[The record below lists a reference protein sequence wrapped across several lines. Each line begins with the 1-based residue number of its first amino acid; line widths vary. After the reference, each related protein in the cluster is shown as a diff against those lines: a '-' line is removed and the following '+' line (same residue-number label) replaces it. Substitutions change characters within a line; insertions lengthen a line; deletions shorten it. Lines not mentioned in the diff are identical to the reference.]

1 MLHSAAM
8 PIAQTS
14 KARRILRHLAQTL
27 LAWLALITLAH
38 AQFAPA
44 VTTVRDFQ
52 RFHVRADG
60 SYTQYLEQQVRVE
73 TEQAV
78 QTHSELRQYYNAAL
92 ENLEVL
98 EAYTLQPDG
107 SRIAVPPD
115 RIRTQETVEDAM
127 YSDDKVRVIIY
138 PQVMPGSQLV
148 LRAQS
153 VVHTPLFP
161 GHFFWTE
168 RFSPHRRYG
177 NSTLELS
184 HEAGIDI
191 RVATDRVAGGLLA
204 AEPGDAPGFKRYRF
218 QYQQAQ
224 ALPPERGQVDLL
236 DFTPHVLISSFASY
250 ADLARAYQDRAKPM
264 ARVTPEIATLAKTL
278 VAGATDDATRVRR
291 LYNWVAR
298 NIRYVAVYAGAG
310 GFVPHDSQSIL
321 DNRYGDCKDH
331 VVMLEA
337 LLAAVGIDSSPALI
351 NANGTFKLPSL
362 PVPDPF
368 DHVITYVPALNLYL
382 DSTSSFTPMGSLP
395 DGDQDKPVL
404 LTATGTL
411 ARTPAS
417 SAEQDQTDTQV
428 WLQLQSD
435 GRVSGRSVMRMR
447 GSPESDSRYSHFGYQ
462 SQEPVDVVN
471 RFLARFAESGT
482 GRIESGDPTDLD
494 SPWQVTASFV
504 LDPLVNVPGPA
515 AMTIPIGVAS
525 GNIRSRMAIKP
536 PPNRQ
541 FPGMCASMQHSEQIE
556 LAFTPEM
563 QVTRI
568 PPDVSFSRGPLSYQ
582 SSYRFKDQVLQV
594 KRNYTVRRTASVCN
608 EKDDQDWLALS
619 EWLQRDLR
627 AQVFFETR

>member
-1 MLHSAAM
+1 M
-8 PIAQTS
+8 PVLIF
-14 KARRILRHLAQTL
+14 KTL
-27 LAWLALITLAH
+27 LAWLALITVAQ
-38 AQFAPA
+38 AQFAPP
-44 VTTVRDFQ
+44 VSTMRELQ

-60 SYTQYLEQQVRVE
+60 SYTQYLEQQMRIE
-73 TEQAV
+73 TEQGV
-78 QTHSELRQYYNAAL
+78 RSSSELRLYFNAAL
-92 ENLEVL
+92 EDLEVL

-107 SRIAVPPD
+107 SRITVQTD

-148 LRAQS
+148 LRASS
-153 VVHTPLFP
+153 VVHTPLFS
-161 GHFFWTE
+161 GHFFWAE
-168 RFSPHRRYG
+168 RFSPHQRYG

-184 HEAGIDI
+184 HDAGIAI

-204 AEPGDAPGFKRYRF
+204 AEPGDAPGLKRYRF

-224 ALPPERGQVDLL
+224 SLPPERGQVDLS

-250 ADLARAYQDRAKPM
+250 ADFARAYQDRAKPM
-264 ARVTPEIATLAKTL
+264 ARVTPEIAALAKTL

-331 VVMLEA
+331 VVILEA

-351 NANGTFKLPSL
+351 NANGAFKLPSL
-362 PVPDPF
+362 PVPEPF
-368 DHVITYVPALNLYL
+368 DHVITYVPALNLFL

-395 DGDQDKPVL
+395 SGDQDKPVL
-404 LTATGTL
+404 LTATGIL
-411 ARTPAS
+411 ARTPAT
-417 SAEQDQTDTQV
+417 SADWDRTDTQV

-435 GRVSGRSVMRMR
+435 GRVSGRSVMRLR
-447 GSPESDSRYSHFGYQ
+447 GSPGSESRFSHFGYQ

-471 RFLARFAESGT
+471 GFLTRFAESGT
-482 GRIESGDPTDLD
+482 AKIESGDPTDLD
-494 SPWQVTASFV
+494 TPWQVTASFV

-515 AMTIPIGVAS
+515 AMTIPIGLGS
-525 GNIRSRMAIKP
+525 GQIRSRIAIKP
-536 PPNRQ
+536 LLNRQ
-541 FPGMCASMQHSEQIE
+541 FPGVCNSTQHSEQIE

-594 KRNYTVRRTASVCN
+594 KRNYTVRRTAPVCN
-608 EKDDQDWLALS
+608 EKDDRDWSALS

>member
-1 MLHSAAM
+1 MPATYTPYTPCSQSPLRLAA
-8 PIAQTS
+8 
-14 KARRILRHLAQTL
+14 KTL
-27 LAWLALITLAH
+27 LAWLALITVAH

-44 VTTVRDFQ
+44 VTTVRDLQ

-92 ENLEVL
+92 EDLEVL

-107 SRIAVPPD
+107 SRITVPPD

-127 YSDDKVRVIIY
+127 YSDDKVRIIIY

-148 LRAQS
+148 LRVQS

-161 GHFFWTE
+161 GHFFWAE

-177 NSTLELS
+177 NSILELS
-184 HEAGIDI
+184 HDAGIDI

-204 AEPGDAPGFKRYRF
+204 AEPGDAPGVKRYRF

-236 DFTPHVLISSFASY
+236 DFTPQVLISSFASY
-250 ADLARAYQDRAKPM
+250 TDLARAYQDRAKPM
-264 ARVTPEIATLAKTL
+264 ARVTPKIAALAKSL

-337 LLAAVGIDSSPALI
+337 LLTAVGIDSSPALI
-351 NANGTFKLPSL
+351 NANGAFKLPSL

-368 DHVITYVPALNLYL
+368 DHVITYVPALNLFL

-417 SAEQDQTDTQV
+417 SAEHDQTDAQV

-447 GSPESDSRYSHFGYQ
+447 GAPESESRSLYFGYQ

-482 GRIESGDPTDLD
+482 GNIESSDPADLD
-494 SPWQVTASFV
+494 TPWQVKASFV

-515 AMTIPIGVAS
+515 AMTVPIGLAP
-525 GNIRSRMAIKP
+525 GNIRSRMALKP
-536 PPNRQ
+536 LPNRQ
-541 FPGMCASMQHSEQIE
+541 FPGVCTSVQVSEQIE

-594 KRNYTVRRTASVCN
+594 KRNYTVRRTGPVCN
-608 EKDDQDWLALS
+608 ERDDRDWLALS

>member
-1 MLHSAAM
+1 MPATYTPYTPCSQSPLRLAA
-8 PIAQTS
+8 
-14 KARRILRHLAQTL
+14 KTL
-27 LAWLALITLAH
+27 LALLALITVAH

-44 VTTVRDFQ
+44 VTTVRDLQ

-92 ENLEVL
+92 EDLEVL

-107 SRIAVPPD
+107 SRITVPPD

-127 YSDDKVRVIIY
+127 YSDDKVRIIIY

-148 LRAQS
+148 LRVNS

-161 GHFFWTE
+161 GHFFWAE

-184 HEAGIDI
+184 HDAGIDI
-191 RVATDRVAGGLLA
+191 RVSTDRVAGGLLA

-250 ADLARAYQDRAKPM
+250 TDLARAYQDRAKPM
-264 ARVTPEIATLAKTL
+264 ARVTPKIAALAKSL

-337 LLAAVGIDSSPALI
+337 LLTAVGIDSSPALI
-351 NANGTFKLPSL
+351 NANGAFKLPSL

-368 DHVITYVPALNLYL
+368 DHVITYVPALNLFL

-404 LTATGTL
+404 LTATGSL

-417 SAEQDQTDTQV
+417 SAEHDQTDAQV

-447 GSPESDSRYSHFGYQ
+447 GAPESDSRFSHFGYQ
-462 SQEPVDVVN
+462 SQEPVDTVN
-471 RFLARFAESGT
+471 RFLARFGESGT
-482 GRIESGDPTDLD
+482 GSIDAGDPTDLD
-494 SPWQVTASFV
+494 TPWQVAASFV

-515 AMTIPIGVAS
+515 AMTIPIGLAS
-525 GNIRSRMAIKP
+525 GNIRSRMSIKP
-536 PPNRQ
+536 LLNRQ
-541 FPGMCASMQHSEQIE
+541 FPGVCTSMQHSEQIE

-563 QVTRI
+563 RVTRI

-594 KRNYTVRRTASVCN
+594 KRNYTVRRNSPVCN
-608 EKDDQDWLALS
+608 ANDDRDYLALS
-619 EWLQRDLR
+619 EWLQRDFR

>member
-1 MLHSAAM
+1 MPATYTPYTPCSQSPLRLAA
-8 PIAQTS
+8 
-14 KARRILRHLAQTL
+14 KTL
-27 LAWLALITLAH
+27 LALLALITVAH

-44 VTTVRDFQ
+44 VTTVRDLQ

-92 ENLEVL
+92 EDLEVL

-107 SRIAVPPD
+107 SRITVPPD

-127 YSDDKVRVIIY
+127 YSDDKVRIIIY

-148 LRAQS
+148 LRVNS

-161 GHFFWTE
+161 GHFFWAE

-184 HEAGIDI
+184 HDAGIDI
-191 RVATDRVAGGLLA
+191 RVSTDRVAGGLLA

-250 ADLARAYQDRAKPM
+250 TDLARAYQDRAKPM
-264 ARVTPEIATLAKTL
+264 ARVTPKIAALAKSL

-337 LLAAVGIDSSPALI
+337 LLTAVGIDSSPALI
-351 NANGTFKLPSL
+351 NANGAFKLPSL

-368 DHVITYVPALNLYL
+368 DHVITYVPALNLFL

-404 LTATGTL
+404 LTATGSL

-417 SAEQDQTDTQV
+417 SAEHDQTDAQV

-447 GSPESDSRYSHFGYQ
+447 GAPESDSRFSHFGYQ
-462 SQEPVDVVN
+462 SQEPVDTVN

-482 GRIESGDPTDLD
+482 GSIDAGDPTDLD
-494 SPWQVTASFV
+494 TPWQVAASFV

-515 AMTIPIGVAS
+515 AMTIPIGLAS
-525 GNIRSRMAIKP
+525 GNIRSRMSIKP
-536 PPNRQ
+536 LLNRQ
-541 FPGMCASMQHSEQIE
+541 FPGVCTSMQHSEQIE
-556 LAFTPEM
+556 LAFMPEM

-594 KRNYTVRRTASVCN
+594 KRNYTVRRNGPVCN

>member
-1 MLHSAAM
+1 MPATYTPYTPCSQSPLRLAA
-8 PIAQTS
+8 
-14 KARRILRHLAQTL
+14 KTL
-27 LAWLALITLAH
+27 LAWLALITVAH

-44 VTTVRDFQ
+44 VNTVRDFQ

-92 ENLEVL
+92 EDLEVL

-107 SRIAVPPD
+107 SRITVPPD

-127 YSDDKVRVIIY
+127 YSDDKVRIIIY

-148 LRAQS
+148 LRVNS

-161 GHFFWTE
+161 GHFFWAE

-184 HEAGIDI
+184 HDAGIDI
-191 RVATDRVAGGLLA
+191 RVSTDRVAGGLLA
-204 AEPGDAPGFKRYRF
+204 AEPGDAPGFKRYRC
-218 QYQQAQ
+218 QYQPAQ
-224 ALPPERGQVDLL
+224 ALPPARGQVDLL

-250 ADLARAYQDRAKPM
+250 TDLARAYQDRAKPM
-264 ARVTPEIATLAKTL
+264 ARVTPKIAALAKSL

-337 LLAAVGIDSSPALI
+337 LLTAVGIDSSPALI
-351 NANGTFKLPSL
+351 NANGAFKLPSL

-368 DHVITYVPALNLYL
+368 DHVITYVPALNLFL
-382 DSTSSFTPMGSLP
+382 DSTSSFTPMGRLP

-411 ARTPAS
+411 SRSPAS

-435 GRVSGRSVMRMR
+435 GRVSGRSVVRMR
-447 GSPESDSRYSHFGYQ
+447 GAPESDSRFSHFGYQ
-462 SQEPVDVVN
+462 SQEPVDTIN
-471 RFLARFAESGT
+471 RILARFAESGT
-482 GRIESGDPTDLD
+482 GSIEAGDPTDLD
-494 SPWQVTASFV
+494 TPWQVAASFV

-515 AMTIPIGVAS
+515 AMTIPIGLAS
-525 GNIRSRMAIKP
+525 GNIRSRMSIKP
-536 PPNRQ
+536 LLNRQ
-541 FPGMCASMQHSEQIE
+541 FPGVCTSMQHSEQIE
-556 LAFTPEM
+556 LAFMPEM

-594 KRNYTVRRTASVCN
+594 KRNYTVRRNGPVCN

>member
-1 MLHSAAM
+1 MTNMTLKNSN
-8 PIAQTS
+8 S
-14 KARRILRHLAQTL
+14 NFNFNRILPLVAQTL
-27 LAWLALITLAH
+27 LAWLTLITLAH

-78 QTHSELRQYYNAAL
+78 QTHSELRLYYNAAL
-92 ENLEVL
+92 EDLEVV

-107 SRIAVPPD
+107 SRITVPPD
-115 RIRTQETVEDAM
+115 RIRTQETVEEAM

-138 PQVMPGSQLV
+138 PQVKPGSQLV
-148 LRAQS
+148 MRVQS

-184 HEAGIDI
+184 HDAGINI

-224 ALPPERGQVDLL
+224 ALPTERGQVDLL

-250 ADLARAYQDRAKPM
+250 VDLARAYQDRAKPM
-264 ARVTPEIATLAKTL
+264 ARVTPEIAALAKSL

-331 VVMLEA
+331 VVILEA

-368 DHVITYVPALNLYL
+368 DHVITYVPSLNLFL

-411 ARTPAS
+411 SRTPAS
-417 SAEQDQTDTQV
+417 SADWDQTDTQV

-435 GRVSGRSVMRMR
+435 GRVSGRSVMRMS
-447 GSPESDSRYSHFGYQ
+447 GSPESDSRYSHFGYL

-482 GRIESGDPTDLD
+482 GNIESVDPTDLD
-494 SPWQVTASFV
+494 KSWQVTGNFV

-515 AMTIPIGVAS
+515 AMTIPIGLAS

-536 PPNRQ
+536 LPNRQ

-568 PPDVSFSRGPLSYQ
+568 PPDVSFNRGPLSYQ

-594 KRNYTVRRTASVCN
+594 KRIYTVRRTASVCN
-608 EKDDQDWLALS
+608 EKDDRDWLALS

-627 AQVFFETR
+627 AQVFFEAR

>member
-1 MLHSAAM
+1 MPATYTPYTPCSQSPLRLAA
-8 PIAQTS
+8 
-14 KARRILRHLAQTL
+14 KTL
-27 LAWLALITLAH
+27 LAWLALITVAH

-44 VTTVRDFQ
+44 VTTVRDLQ

-92 ENLEVL
+92 EDLEVL

-107 SRIAVPPD
+107 SRITVPPD

-138 PQVMPGSQLV
+138 P
-148 LRAQS
+148 
-153 VVHTPLFP
+153 
-161 GHFFWTE
+161 E

-184 HEAGIDI
+184 HDAGIDI

-204 AEPGDAPGFKRYRF
+204 AEPGDAPGVKRYRF

-236 DFTPHVLISSFASY
+236 DFTPQVLISSFASY
-250 ADLARAYQDRAKPM
+250 TDLARAYQDRAKPM
-264 ARVTPEIATLAKTL
+264 ARVTPKIAALAKSL

-337 LLAAVGIDSSPALI
+337 LLTAVGIDSSPALI
-351 NANGTFKLPSL
+351 NANGAFKLPSL

-368 DHVITYVPALNLYL
+368 DHVITYVPALNLFL

-417 SAEQDQTDTQV
+417 SAERDQTDTQV

-447 GSPESDSRYSHFGYQ
+447 GAPESESRSLHFGYQ

-482 GRIESGDPTDLD
+482 GNIESSDPTDLD
-494 SPWQVTASFV
+494 TPWQVKASFV

-515 AMTIPIGVAS
+515 AMTVPIGLAP
-525 GNIRSRMAIKP
+525 GNIRSRMALKP
-536 PPNRQ
+536 LPNRQ
-541 FPGMCASMQHSEQIE
+541 FPGVCTSVQVSEQIE

-627 AQVFFETR
+627 AQVFFEAR

>member
-1 MLHSAAM
+1 
-8 PIAQTS
+8 
-14 KARRILRHLAQTL
+14 
-27 LAWLALITLAH
+27 
-38 AQFAPA
+38 
-44 VTTVRDFQ
+44 
-52 RFHVRADG
+52 
-60 SYTQYLEQQVRVE
+60 
-73 TEQAV
+73 
-78 QTHSELRQYYNAAL
+78 
-92 ENLEVL
+92 
-98 EAYTLQPDG
+98 
-107 SRIAVPPD
+107 
-115 RIRTQETVEDAM
+115 
-127 YSDDKVRVIIY
+127 
-138 PQVMPGSQLV
+138 
-148 LRAQS
+148 
-153 VVHTPLFP
+153 
-161 GHFFWTE
+161 
-168 RFSPHRRYG
+168 
-177 NSTLELS
+177 
-184 HEAGIDI
+184 
-191 RVATDRVAGGLLA
+191 VAGGLLA

-218 QYQQAQ
+218 QYQQTQ
-224 ALPPERGQVDLL
+224 ALPPERGQVDLI
-236 DFTPHVLISSFASY
+236 DFTPQVLISSFASY

-264 ARVTPEIATLAKTL
+264 ARVTPEIAALAKSL
-278 VAGATDDATRVRR
+278 VAGAKDDATRVRR

-337 LLAAVGIDSSPALI
+337 LLAAIGIDSSPALI
-351 NANGTFKLPSL
+351 NANGSFKLPSL

-368 DHVITYVPALNLYL
+368 DHVITYVPALNMFL

-411 ARTPAS
+411 SRTPAS

-482 GRIESGDPTDLD
+482 GRIESCDPTDLD

-582 SSYRFKDQVLQV
+582 SSYRFKDQVLKV

-608 EKDDQDWLALS
+608 EKDDRDWLALS